1 MPPFGRRKP
10 TKLTD
15 FETRKRRLLS
25 ICPEI
30 VPEMQRAEM
39 ILHKTWFFFDD
50 IFKKEIVKA
59 HHLREKG
66 GKKMPVDKNARIRAM
81 KAKEVLET
89 SITPLIVGL
98 SNMEASI
105 LEKREKL
112 LGNPQRVKETKAR
125 VKKFTAKAVEVVR
138 DLQHLYPE
146 LSKELKSYPELSKEL
161 KQH

>member
-50 IFKKEIVKA
+50 
-59 HHLREKG
+59 R
-66 GKKMPVDKNARIRAM
+66 
-81 KAKEVLET
+81 
-89 SITPLIVGL
+89 
-98 SNMEASI
+98 
-105 LEKREKL
+105 
-112 LGNPQRVKETKAR
+112 
-125 VKKFTAKAVEVVR
+125 
-138 DLQHLYPE
+138 
-146 LSKELKSYPELSKEL
+146 
-161 KQH
+161 